1 MKAKVRAAVGVSGAE
16 TVLLKV
22 VSPSFLLRFS
32 SCWCPVRA
40 MPSLALCLEALS
52 ALSGCQVEAASEPSP
67 HTPQDFV
74 NIVALREFFK
84 QEGLKQ
90 LEYPSLGTLTLQD
103 PGPMLCQ
110 GPGPQEGQRI
120 VVKINPEKFFHP
132 AFNYDFTNV
141 QDRNRTFLRGNE
153 RYVRPCGWNRVAL
166 WVTNVYEDGDAWLGT
181 DAQAWPVSYH
191 GHKMDGSLGI
201 ILAHKGEPGQEPVWF
216 LEAAAAAAAGNTKG
230 RGVYSTPDIR
240 LAETYCQTF
249 TSKED
254 GKTYKVVLQN
264 RINPRKRV
272 QCQREGVWLVYV
284 PEDSTH
290 LQTINIVQNAL
301 RPYGLL
307 LKQV

>member
-1 MKAKVRAAVGVSGAE
+1 M
-16 TVLLKV
+16 
-22 VSPSFLLRFS
+22 
-32 SCWCPVRA
+32 
-40 MPSLALCLEALS
+40 
-52 ALSGCQVEAASEPSP
+52 
-67 HTPQDFV
+67 
-74 NIVALREFFK
+74 
-84 QEGLKQ
+84 
-90 LEYPSLGTLTLQD
+90 
-103 PGPMLCQ
+103 
-110 GPGPQEGQRI
+110 
-120 VVKINPEKFFHP
+120 
-132 AFNYDFTNV
+132 
-141 QDRNRTFLRGNE
+141 
-153 RYVRPCGWNRVAL
+153 
-166 WVTNVYEDGDAWLGT
+166 YEDGDAWLGT

-201 ILAHKGEPGQEPVWF
+201 ILAHKGEPGEEPVWF
-216 LEAAAAAAAGNTKG
+216 LEAAAAAAAAAAGNTKG